1 MLSVWSVEEV
11 EKRIGEV
18 PGVESVTV
26 NCAAKSATVRYDE
39 TRLQAADIKSVVRQ
53 SGYKSAGES
62 LPKPVSEPEPEPAHK
77 DTGGPS
83 PQAGPASASTPET
96 AGPKASTPA
105 PAAAPAPV
113 ASAGGGQQGKAVP
126 AAPPSTPVAAAPKPW
141 PAAAPALTPTAP
153 KSATAAASWIRAIF
167 SRETNTPA
175 APKPSAAAA
184 PAPAA
189 PAGAAQ
195 PQSKAWHS
203 QSAGEVLAQPGSA
216 ATGLPELSPVKTT
229 LEHSPAS
236 GSEKRTEP
244 TPIQEATP
252 ARSRHTLA
260 GLWQRKT
267 TVIAAL
273 TVAAILLYLGL
284 RFGFHATPGTYQ
296 IPLLVMLVLGGLPLL
311 YDLLRKLLK
320 REFGSDLLGGIA
332 VVTSVLL
339 GEYLAG
345 SIIVLM
351 LAGGEALESYALR
364 RASSVLAALA
374 KRMPSIAHRKG
385 ELEIVDVALV
395 EIAVGDN
402 LVIYPHEICP
412 ADGEVTEGHGT
423 MDESYLTGEPF
434 QITKTSGS
442 TVISGAV
449 NGETA
454 LTIRTTQLAAD
465 SRYAKIMEVMR
476 ESESKRPQLQRL
488 GDRLGAIYTPVA
500 LAVAILAWVI
510 SGESIRFLAV
520 LVIATPCPLL
530 LAIPIAIIGSISL
543 CARRAIIVKSPVV
556 LEQIAGCRTAI
567 FDKTGTLTYG
577 EPKLT
582 EQLIAQGFE
591 QKEVLTLVASLERY
605 SKHPLARAIL
615 AAAKKAGIVLPEA
628 TEVGEAPGQGLRGT
642 VSGRQVRITSRTKLV
657 AQNIAGADKLPPVAG
672 GLECLVVIDQRYAA
686 ALRFRDAP
694 RADSR
699 PFVSHLGPKHH
710 FARVMLVSGDRE
722 SEVCYLAEQVGITE
736 VHAEKSPEE
745 KLVIVREETSKAKT
759 LYVGDGINDAPAM
772 MAATVGMAIGQNS
785 DVTAEAAGVVIMD
798 NSLTKVDEFMHISRR
813 MRIIALQ
820 SAVGGMA
827 LSVVGMAF
835 AATGH
840 LSPVSGA
847 IIQEVIDVL
856 AMLNA
861 LRAAFPPKV
870 IHDL

>member
-1 MLSVWSVEEV
+1 MTPILE
-11 EKRIGEV
+11 
-18 PGVESVTV
+18 
-26 NCAAKSATVRYDE
+26 
-39 TRLQAADIKSVVRQ
+39 L
-53 SGYKSAGES
+53 
-62 LPKPVSEPEPEPAHK
+62 LP
-77 DTGGPS
+77 TGGP
-83 PQAGPASASTPET
+83 A
-96 AGPKASTPA
+96 KAPGA
-105 PAAAPAPV
+105 KPGQAAP
-113 ASAGGGQQGKAVP
+113 SAQ
-126 AAPPSTPVAAAPKPW
+126 
-141 PAAAPALTPTAP
+141 
-153 KSATAAASWIRAIF
+153 
-167 SRETNTPA
+167 SRY
-175 APKPSAAAA
+175 
-184 PAPAA
+184 
-189 PAGAAQ
+189 
-195 PQSKAWHS
+195 
-203 QSAGEVLAQPGSA
+203 
-216 ATGLPELSPVKTT
+216 SP
-229 LEHSPAS
+229 
-236 GSEKRTEP
+236 
-244 TPIQEATP
+244 
-252 ARSRHTLA
+252 A

-267 TVIAAL
+267 TIISALSVAGIATHLAF
-273 TVAAILLYLGL
+273 
-284 RFGFHATPGTYQ
+284 RFAFHAAPDIHR
-296 IPLLVMLVLGGLPLL
+296 IPLLATLVIGGAPLL
-311 YDLLRKLLK
+311 YDLFRKLLK
-320 REFGSDLLGGIA
+320 REFGSDLLGGISII
-332 VVTSVLL
+332 TSVVL

-351 LAGGEALESYALR
+351 LAGGAALESYALR
-364 RASSVLAALA
+364 SASSVLAALA
-374 KRMPSIAHRKG
+374 KRMPSVAHRKRDS
-385 ELEIVDVALV
+385 EIVDVALQDV
-395 EIAVGDN
+395 AVDDT
-402 LVIYPHEICP
+402 LVIYPHDICP
-412 ADGEVTEGHGT
+412 VDGVVIEGHGV

-442 TVISGAV
+442 NVISGAI
-449 NGETA
+449 NGESA
-454 LTIRTTQLAAD
+454 LTIRTTRLAAD

-488 GDRLGAIYTPVA
+488 GDQLGAIYTPVA
-500 LAVAILAWVI
+500 LTVAVFAWVL

-582 EQLIAQGFE
+582 EQLIAPGFD
-591 QKEVLTLVASLERY
+591 QKEVLTVVASLERY

-615 AAAKKAGIVLPEA
+615 AAAKEAGIALPEA
-628 TEVGEAPGQGLRGT
+628 TAVGEQPGEGLRGT
-642 VSGRQVRITSRTKLV
+642 VSGRPVLVTSRKKLL
-657 AQNIAGADKLPPVAG
+657 AQKIPGGDQLAPLAG
-672 GLECLVVIDQRYAA
+672 GLECVVVIDGRYAA

-694 RADSR
+694 RTDSR
-699 PFVSHLGPKHH
+699 PFVSHLGSKHN
-710 FARVMLVSGDRE
+710 FTRVMLVSGDRE
-722 SEVCYLAEQVGITE
+722 SEVRYLAEQVGITE
-736 VHAEKSPEE
+736 IHAEKSPEE
-745 KLVIVREETSKAKT
+745 KLVIVRAETVKAKT

-847 IIQEVIDVL
+847 IAQEIIDVL
-856 AMLNA
+856 AVLNA